1 MGSIMK
7 IWVFILGFFTIMVMI
22 PFTFD
27 KIKESKIKVGV
38 TYKYTT
44 TTSNPF
50 YKPLIKYYRVI
61 DIKDGFVQYID
72 STHRDT
78 SSERLG
84 MFIVGTEELK

>member
-1 MGSIMK
+1 MGLLMK
-7 IWVFILGFFTIMVMI
+7 IWVYIVGFVVIMAII

-27 KIKESKIKVGV
+27 KIKESKIRVGV
-38 TYKYTT
+38 TYKYTV

-50 YKPLIKYYRVI
+50 DKPLIRYFRVI

-78 SSERLG
+78 SSESLG